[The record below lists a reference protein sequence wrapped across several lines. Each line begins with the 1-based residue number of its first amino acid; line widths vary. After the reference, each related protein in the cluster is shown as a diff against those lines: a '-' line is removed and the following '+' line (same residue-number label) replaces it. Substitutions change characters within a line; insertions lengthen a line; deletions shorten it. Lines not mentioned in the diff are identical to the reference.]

1 VRWRRVDLAH
11 VIKTWFNVT
20 LAERSDAKRLGYPP
34 REDGR

>member
-20 LAERSDAKRLGYPP
+20 LAERSVGACCVY
-34 REDGR
+34 